1 EGPAAGRERGRRAL
15 GEVPLEL
22 GAPRARGPVAARQ
35 QRQRVE
41 QDAFRG
47 SRPHLADQV
56 LRDVLG
62 LERRQAGEQIG
73 EEPLLLGPRA
83 RAARAG
89 QGPQALLD
97 VEKVERGKVRRRLA
111 PPEQAL
117 DGLAEVDRARPDV
130 GGRRLA
136 DQAEG
141 YGPQRLST
149 HGAAAAGLAEQE
161 PHGGPDL
168 LGLETAEEVRH
179 LPRQVAPAARAA
191 ELLADGSEL
200 AQRRHA
206 AQQRRSRAG
215 SQVSVRPRRARGY
228 SRRGPWAGRRGA
240 GRRAAGGGT

>member
-1 EGPAAGRERGRRAL
+1 MRERERRDL
-15 GEVPLEL
+15 GEVPFEHVS
-22 GAPRARGPVAARQ
+22 PRDRRPVAARQ

-62 LERRQAGEQIG
+62 LERRQAGEQVG

-83 RAARAG
+83 RAPRAG
-89 QGPQALLD
+89 QGPHALLD
-97 VEKVERGKVRRRLA
+97 VEQAERGKVRRRLA
-111 PPEQAL
+111 PREQAL

-130 GGRRLA
+130 GGRRRA
-136 DQAEG
+136 DQAEEH
-141 YGPQRLST
+141 GPERLSA

-161 PHGGPDL
+161 AHGGPDL

-191 ELLADGSEL
+191 ELLADGGEL

-206 AQQRRSRAG
+206 AQKRRSRAG